1 MILIITLGP
10 YTLPNYPLSKLL
22 DQTKKIHEEIGE
34 GPAGNTQIMTI
45 LGNKA
50 ASESFYKNRDDLE
63 AFGLIEI
70 RTRGRRLEIQITPL
84 AWRAIKGDTAERR
97 RAIEDVFDRFELWKK
112 LRERFTD
119 HNELSG
125 FAQVL
130 EAVTEEKPP
139 DDKTCE
145 RIEKRFHDD
154 LQFLNGQLSGG
165 PITQINESRKVSI
178 VMPTKKPSS
187 DVLESAMQKTVVGT
201 ITYFESG
208 VSIQIKDELSFEI
221 AQMLLE
227 AMRKQLGIA
236 KKPMQTSLQDTD
248 M

>member
-1 MILIITLGP
+1 MAIAIITLGL

-22 DQTKKIHEEIGE
+22 GQTRKIHEEIGE
-34 GPAGNTQIMTI
+34 GPAGNAQIMTI

-70 RTRGRRLEIQITPL
+70 ITRGRRLEIQITPL
-84 AWRAIKGDTAERR
+84 AWRAIEGDTVQRR
-97 RAIEDVFDRFELWKK
+97 RAIENVFDNFELWKK

-119 HNELSG
+119 ANELSG

-130 EAVTEEKPP
+130 EDVAEEKPP
-139 DDKTCE
+139 DENTCE
-145 RIEKRFHDD
+145 RIKRRFHDD
-154 LQFLNGQLSGG
+154 LQFLNDQLSSRFIT
-165 PITQINESRKVSI
+165 PINQNEKGAVAE
-178 VMPTKKPSS
+178 KLPS
-187 DVLESAMQKTVVGT
+187 DILESALPKTVVGT
-201 ITYFESG
+201 VTYPESG

-227 AMRKQLGIA
+227 AMRKRLGIA